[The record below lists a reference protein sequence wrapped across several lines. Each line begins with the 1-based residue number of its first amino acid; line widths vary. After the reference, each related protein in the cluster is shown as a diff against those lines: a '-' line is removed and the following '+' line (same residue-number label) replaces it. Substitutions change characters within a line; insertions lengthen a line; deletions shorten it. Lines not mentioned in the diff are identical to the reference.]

1 MEPTTLI
8 AATYVWKD
16 HEWVRHAKR
25 EAFILRIGQDATY
38 RLHAHP
44 KLELQHVWPSSTS
57 SRTLAIETKSNGI
70 IGFRFKTES
79 GMAGGISFPPPILSP
94 DHADRALFIAALAIE
109 FEEDVWKDVIYKE
122 GWVGKPTS
130 SSCGENCSPDLGVA
144 EKKTGSIKF
153 S

>member
-38 RLHAHP
+38 RLQAHP

-70 IGFRFKTES
+70 LGFRFKTES
-79 GMAGGISFPPPILSP
+79 
-94 DHADRALFIAALAIE
+94 DRALFIAALAIE
-109 FEEDVWKDVIYKE
+109 FEEDVWEDVIYKE

>member
-1 MEPTTLI
+1 MPNGRLSSCGSGRTPHIDYTPI
-8 AATYVWKD
+8 PN
-16 HEWVRHAKR
+16 WVRK
-25 EAFILRIGQDATY
+25 ICTRISVVAD
-38 RLHAHP
+38 P
-44 KLELQHVWPSSTS
+44 VSELQHVWPSSTS